1 MKFVRLRQVAVVL
14 GLAASA
20 AIVATTSFVI
30 EKTRLATQRSVEA
43 TLEQNGKAVEGIV
56 NRQLLQA
63 DSALA
68 KIPVIFPRGVDNGQ
82 GQAGHERASRMLQGL
97 NFQNFVFRDLMIA
110 DQNGVVLV
118 SARARKVLWSV
129 PVDEVRAVTSTGSS
143 ALVGPVRNNMTG
155 EWTWYLVR
163 PITVGGN
170 EMYAAAEIPV
180 ASFGVALSNY
190 TEIPGL
196 RILLERRSGQRLG
209 SFPHDE
215 LQIGKTQPG
224 PPASADPP
232 GISYPVRG
240 KDGEVVSYGVT
251 RASLHPDIWIR
262 LAIERTVAFDDWSD
276 DRDRFIMVA
285 AGALGA
291 VLLLCLVSFLVLRR
305 EERLEM
311 ERRKAETLLAD
322 AIDAMPDGFVMWDRD
337 DRLVTC
343 NARFHEIYAKSSEFI
358 YPGAHFTD
366 IIRKGAEAGQYPQA
380 VDDIEGFV
388 ARNVAWHDA
397 SNGTMERR
405 LDDGRWV
412 LVTERR
418 TSNGGIV
425 GIRTDITAFK
435 RALEELGVA
444 NARVHDTMHDI
455 ETRNVLFDTALNTM
469 SQGLLMV
476 DADQRIIVHNSRFIE
491 LLGIRDWTDGDSM
504 THEALFVSI
513 SHGERYSAAATEK
526 LFLWQSNLNAQGAS
540 GACIIEGEDGQSL
553 SVVQRP
559 MANGGFVATYED
571 VTEREAAEKR
581 IRFLAHHD
589 ALTQLPNRVLFR
601 SGLEA
606 RIHGLGR
613 NNNSLAVLY
622 LDLDKFK
629 DVNDTL
635 GHPAGDAL
643 LEEVAARLRSCL
655 RARDLV
661 ARFGGDE
668 FAVGFVSADAEGHAL
683 RLANRIIR
691 ELSVPYDLN
700 GKSVTI
706 GVSVGCAI
714 AHSRKA
720 DPDTLI
726 KNADMALYEAKAHNR
741 GTCCFFEPD
750 METRLHARLETEQEL
765 RNAVWQDQLEVA
777 YQPLIDLASN
787 KTIGFE
793 ALLRWNHPVRG
804 QLSPAHFIPLAEET
818 GVIRDLGAWCLRKA
832 CSDIAKIPGAIKIA
846 VNLSPVQLKT
856 DDLAAV
862 VLSALEESGL
872 AANRLELEIT
882 ESALLEDDERIVE
895 HLHRLREAG
904 IRIVL
909 DDFGTGYS
917 SLNYLRRFPFN
928 KIKIDKVF
936 ITEATTRADCSTII
950 SSIVDLATGLG
961 MTTTAEG
968 IETEEQFDLVRRLG
982 CAEGQGY
989 LLGRPVSIL
998 AALAR
1003 FAEDDK
1009 VVPLAVKS
1017 PARQSKEA

>member
-1 MKFVRLRQVAVVL
+1 VKFVRLRQIAIVL

-20 AIVATTSFVI
+20 AIVTTTSFLI
-30 EKTRLATQRSVEA
+30 DKTRLATQRSVEA

-68 KIPVIFPRGVDNGQ
+68 KIPVIFPRGLDNGQ
-82 GQAGHERASRMLQGL
+82 GAAGYERASRLLQGL
-97 NFQNFVFRDLMIA
+97 NFQNFVFRDLMVA
-110 DQNGVVLV
+110 DQSGTVLV

-129 PVDEVRAVTSTGSS
+129 PVDEVRSVTSTGSS

-163 PITVGGN
+163 PITIGGS

-180 ASFGVALSNY
+180 ASFGIALSNY
-190 TEIPGL
+190 MEIPGV
-196 RILLERRSGQRLG
+196 RILLERKNGQHLA

-215 LQIGKTQPG
+215 LQIGKVRPG
-224 PPASADPP
+224 MLAAAESG
-232 GISYPVRG
+232 GISYPIMG
-240 KDGEVVSYGVT
+240 AGGEVAFLGVT

-262 LAIERTVAFDDWSD
+262 LAVDLNIALADWKD
-276 DRDRFIMVA
+276 DRYRFILVA

-291 VLLLCLVSFLVLRR
+291 VVLLCLVSFLVLRR

-311 ERRKAETLLAD
+311 ERRKAEALLAD
-322 AIDAMPDGFVMWDRD
+322 AIAAMPDGFVMWDRD

-343 NARFHEIYAKSSEFI
+343 NARFREIYAKSSEFI
-358 YPGAHFTD
+358 YPGAHFEQ
-366 IIRKGAEAGQYPQA
+366 IVRKGAEAGQFPQA
-380 VDDIEGFV
+380 VGDIDGFV
-388 ARNVAWHDA
+388 AGNIAWHNA
-397 SNGTMERR
+397 SNGTMER
-405 LDDGRWV
+405 LLADGRWV

-435 RALEELGVA
+435 RALEDLGVA
-444 NARVHDTMHDI
+444 NARVHDAMHDI

-491 LLGIRDWTDGDSM
+491 LLGIRDWADNDSV
-504 THEALFVSI
+504 TLGALFSNI
-513 SHGERYSAAATEK
+513 AHGEHYSAAATEK
-526 LFLWQSNLNAQGAS
+526 LFFWQSNLNAEGAS
-540 GACIIEGEDGQSL
+540 GSCVIESDEGQSL

-571 VTEREAAEKR
+571 VTERETAEKR

-601 SGLEA
+601 SGLES
-606 RIHGLGR
+606 RIQGLGR
-613 NNNSLAVLY
+613 NNSSLAVLY

-668 FAVGFVSADAEGHAL
+668 FAVGFVSVDAETQAL
-683 RLANRIIR
+683 RLADRIIR
-691 ELSVPYDLN
+691 ELSLPYDLS

-706 GVSVGCAI
+706 GVSIGCAI

-720 DPDTLI
+720 DPDTLL
-726 KNADMALYEAKAHNR
+726 KNADMALYEAKAHSR
-741 GTCCFFEPD
+741 GSCRFFEPD

-765 RNAVWQDQLEVA
+765 RHAVWQDQLEVA

-793 ALLRWNHPVRG
+793 ALLRWNHPERG

-818 GVIRDLGAWCLRKA
+818 GVIRDLGAWCLKKA
-832 CSDIAKIPGAIKIA
+832 CSDIAKIPGSVKIA

-872 AANRLELEIT
+872 AASRLELEIT

-968 IETEEQFDLVRRLG
+968 IETQEQFDLVRRLG

-989 LLGRPVSIL
+989 LLGRPASIL
-998 AALAR
+998 SALAR
-1003 FAEDDK
+1003 FGEDDK
-1009 VVPLAVKS
+1009 VVPLARKF
-1017 PARQSKEA
+1017 PARQRKEA